1 VGAFLVHSIKERE
14 ENHPGNSRLCMFK
27 EPVTLMRMKAK
38 PHPELRDL
46 IAAELPGGGE
56 YVKIKSASFLFCYPS
71 PNLMFLLHI

>member
-1 VGAFLVHSIKERE
+1 
-14 ENHPGNSRLCMFK
+14 MFK
-27 EPVTLMRMKAK
+27 EPVPLMRMKAK

-56 YVKIKSASFLFCYPS
+56 YVKTKSASFLFCYPS